1 MAADLGLGHLYP
13 RTPLILGHR
22 GASQYAPENTLSAFK
37 LAMDQGADGVELD
50 VTLSADG
57 VPVVIH
63 DDSLDR
69 TTNGHGPVRLQSLA
83 ALKRLDAGYPGRFAN
98 QFPQERIP
106 TLAEVFTSLS
116 PQAIINVEL
125 KHDRSPGRELA
136 GRVVALIHE
145 HAMARRV
152 LISSFQFSSL
162 RRVKAL
168 DPRLPVGLL
177 YSSALM
183 GPRLARCLAG
193 ALPHEA
199 HHPSQDHLTTERAAW
214 YHAQGWRVNAWTVN
228 DEGDLRR
235 LAAAGVDGLITNRPD
250 VARAA
255 VRATETTAAANGPA
269 ARPPADPE
277 A

>member
-1 MAADLGLGHLYP
+1 MQAELGLGHLY
-13 RTPLILGHR
+13 RHTPLIFGHR
-22 GASQYAPENTLSAFK
+22 GASAYAPENTLTAFN
-37 LAMDQGADGVELD
+37 LALGQGADGVELD

-63 DDSLDR
+63 DDTLDR
-69 TTNGHGPVRLQSLA
+69 TTNGQGPVDRLSLA
-83 ALKRLDAGYPGRFAN
+83 ALKRLDAGYPSHFGRK
-98 QFPQERIP
+98 FPDERIP
-106 TLAEVFTSLS
+106 TLAEVFAGLP

-145 HAMARRV
+145 YGMGRRV

-168 DPRLPVGLL
+168 GSALPVGLL
-177 YSSALM
+177 YSSVLS

-199 HHPSQDHLTTERAAW
+199 HHPSHERLSAASVAW
-214 YHAQGWRVNAWTVN
+214 YHAHGLRVNTWTVD
-228 DEGDLRR
+228 DEADLRR

-250 VARAA
+250 VAVSATARA
-255 VRATETTAAANGPA
+255 EAANGPA
-269 ARPPADPE
+269 GSRPAGPAG
-277 A
+277 